1 MINMYTTIT
10 QSAPVLMQGMLTTI
24 TLWLIAVVLSLSIGT
39 VLGIVRCRRGRIAL
53 LSPLLDVITFVLRGI
68 PFYVQLLISYFLLPD
83 LLNINLP
90 SFAAASLSLG
100 LCSAAYLSQI
110 VRGGIDA
117 LPVGQWEAAQ
127 VLGYSQ
133 PQTLRYIILPQ
144 MIRNILPAL
153 GGEFDQLLKTT
164 AVVSAIGVLDLTR
177 AGMNIIAREMNP
189 IMMYSIIALCYLFMS
204 SLLNGVTALLERR
217 LWSC

>member
-1 MINMYTTIT
+1 MITTIR
-10 QSAPVLMQGMLTTI
+10 QSAPLLMQGALTTI
-24 TLWLIAVVLSLSIGT
+24 TLWLLAVALSLSIGT
-39 VLGIVRCRRGRIAL
+39 VWGIVRCRRGRIAL
-53 LSPLLDVITFVLRGI
+53 LSPLLDGITFVLRGI

-90 SFAAASLSLG
+90 SFAAASLALG

-117 LPVGQWEAAQ
+117 VSIGQWEAAQ
-127 VLGYSQ
+127 VLGYSKL
-133 PQTLRYIILPQ
+133 QTLRFIILPQ
-144 MIRNILPAL
+144 AFRNILPAL
-153 GGEFDQLLKTT
+153 GGELDQLLKTT

-189 IMMYSIIALCYLFMS
+189 ITIYTIIALCYLLMS
-204 SLLNGVTALLERR
+204 SFLNGVTVLLERKF
-217 LWSC
+217 WSC